1 MKDKTCL
8 VTGANSG
15 IGLETARG
23 LAKQGARV
31 VMVCRNAEKGEAA
44 RQDIISS
51 TGNDQVDLLIADLS
65 SLAAVRKLAE
75 EVNSRYDQLHVL
87 IHNAGLM
94 SKQREVSV
102 DGFELQFAVHHLAT
116 FLLTDL
122 LLDLLKASA
131 PARIIN
137 VASMMHKMGK
147 INFDDLQSV
156 QKFGTYSTY
165 GQSKLA
171 MIHYTYD
178 LAEQLKGSGVTV
190 NALHPGVVATNIGFP
205 AWMNMFLAS
214 PEKGART
221 TLFLATSPDIEGVS
235 GQYFNNCKVAKT
247 SKGFYDREDGKRL
260 WDITE
265 SLCSLPSSQHT

>member
-1 MKDKTCL
+1 MKGKTCL

-31 VMVCRNAEKGEAA
+31 IMVCRDEQKGEAA
-44 RQDIISS
+44 RQDIMAS

-65 SLAAVRKLAE
+65 SLAEVRQLAE
-75 EVNSRYDQLHVL
+75 QVKNQYDQLHVL

-94 SKQREVSV
+94 SKRRSVSA
-102 DGFELQFAVHHLAT
+102 DGYELQFAVHHLAT
-116 FLLTDL
+116 FLLTEL

-137 VASMMHKMGK
+137 VASMMHKLGK
-147 INFDDLQSV
+147 INFDDLQCE
-156 QKFGTYSTY
+156 QKFGTYSAY

-178 LAEQLKGSGVTV
+178 LAEKLEGSGVTV
-190 NALHPGVVATNIGFP
+190 NALHPGAVATNIGFP
-205 AWMNMFLAS
+205 GWMNMFLAT

-221 TLFLATSPDIEGVS
+221 TLFLATSQEVEGLN
-235 GQYFNNCKVAKT
+235 GKYFNNCKVAKT
-247 SKGFYDREDGKRL
+247 SKSSYKREDGKRL
-260 WDITE
+260 WEITKQMCA
-265 SLCSLPSSQHT
+265 S

>member
-8 VTGANSG
+8 ITGANSG

-23 LAKQGARV
+23 LAAQGARV
-31 VMVCRNAEKGEAA
+31 IIVCRNPEKGEAA
-44 RQDIISS
+44 RQDIIAS
-51 TGNDQVDLLIADLS
+51 TGNDKVDLLVADLS
-65 SLAAVRKLAE
+65 SLDAVRELAAQ
-75 EVNSRYDQLHVL
+75 VKSQYQQLHVL

-94 SKQREVSV
+94 PKKREMSA
-102 DGFELQFAVHHLAT
+102 DGYELQFAVHHLAT

-122 LLDLLKASA
+122 LLDLLKTSA

-147 INFDDLQSV
+147 INFDDLQCE
-156 QKFGTYSTY
+156 QKFGTYSAY

-178 LAEQLKGSGVTV
+178 LAEKLKGTDVTV
-190 NALHPGVVATNIGFP
+190 NALHPGAVATNIGFP
-205 AWMNMFLAS
+205 GWMSLFLAS

-221 TLFLATSPDIEGVS
+221 SLFLATSPAVEGVS

-247 SKGFYDREDGKRL
+247 SKVSYDRADGQRL
-260 WDITE
+260 WALTE
-265 SLCSLPSSQHT
+265 EMCGLPA

>member
-31 VMVCRNAEKGEAA
+31 AMVCRNAEKGEAA

-75 EVNSRYDQLHVL
+75 EVNSKYDQLHVL

-94 SKQREVSV
+94 SKQREVSA

-122 LLDLLKASA
+122 LLDLLKASK
-131 PARIIN
+131 PARIVN

-147 INFDDLQSV
+147 INFDDLQSE

-178 LAEQLKGSGVTV
+178 LAEKLKGTGVTV
-190 NALHPGVVATNIGFP
+190 NALHPGAVATNIGFP
-205 AWMNMFLAS
+205 GWMNLFLAS

-221 TLFLATSPDIEGVS
+221 TLFLATSSDIEGVS

-247 SKGFYDREDGKRL
+247 SKNSYDREDGKRL

-265 SLCSLPSSQHT
+265 GLCSAPS